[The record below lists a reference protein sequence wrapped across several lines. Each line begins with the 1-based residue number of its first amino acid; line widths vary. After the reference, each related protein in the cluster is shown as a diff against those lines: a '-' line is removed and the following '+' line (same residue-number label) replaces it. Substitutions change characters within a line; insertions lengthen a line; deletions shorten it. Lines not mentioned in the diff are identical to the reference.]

1 MSDQFPLAT
10 AIAKIIDPQ
19 IPDIRQG
26 QSTALLS
33 EVTDVT
39 AELIKFWF
47 EDDFCALREQNFHLG
62 QRSAILSII
71 YAHEVVNA
79 DNLDSL
85 YRSIAGE
92 ALLEGETLGEIGR
105 PENRYPKYAAKMATG
120 TGKTWVLN
128 ALLIWQY
135 LNHRANP
142 ADPRFTSNFLLV
154 APGLIVYD
162 RLLDSFLGKQRQ
174 GERQFDT
181 SDLYVNRELFVP
193 DNRREAVFAFVQGSV
208 TVKEDIGRKV
218 TGGGLIAITNWH
230 LLAGQ
235 EDPDFTPFTDAPGG
249 DIDAK
254 AAAESFVALS
264 PGTGAGNALKALDRK
279 HLRGGPL
286 DSLVQLPS
294 LLVFNDEA
302 HHIHTVKKGEQLDA
316 VEWQKSLT
324 AISKGK
330 GRAFVQVDFSAT
342 PFNET
347 GSGQSAK
354 RAYFKHIVVDFPLP
368 MAMRAGLVKG
378 LVLDKRKD
386 IAALPL
392 EFNAERSESGKVVG
406 LSNGQR
412 TMIRAGL
419 AKLQQLES
427 RFALVDPTNRPKL
440 MIICEETA
448 VTAFVEEFLHAEGLS
463 EDEVL
468 AMDSNR
474 KGEMSPSEW
483 AIAREELFDMD
494 RRTNPRVV
502 VSVLMLR
509 EGFDVN
515 NICVIVPLRASS
527 AQILL
532 EQTIGRGLRLMW
544 RNDEQINELK
554 REARKQIAQKQEPT
568 NYFDLLFIVEHPAF
582 TKFYDELMDEGLAGT
597 VGEPDSGTSVTGD
610 LEMVELK
617 PGFEQ
622 YDFHIPMM
630 IRDAEEALKSPVL
643 DPFQLPISKVPF
655 ADAKRFVGAGDRFVS
670 EDAETKTQFGDYR
683 VDGGVMTATGYN
695 DFLAR
700 LTIRVTEALGGKRAE
715 ITSSKRKYDTLAR
728 FPMLTAF
735 RPQLLE
741 WIDTYIRRR
750 FFGETIDPLA
760 NENWRV
766 LLTDMVT
773 NELAGNLASALLLSM
788 TEETVSVADVVY
800 RSISEVSTI
809 SVRTSHAVE
818 VVKCIYPKLPI
829 PSHGGGL
836 ERKFIQ
842 WADND
847 SKVESLCKIS
857 EYKHTF
863 LHRQYLK
870 TDGMPARYS
879 PDFLVQTADEVYVV
893 ETKADSA
900 LSDANVQRK
909 QLSAIAWCEQINR
922 LEPAQRSHR
931 RWVYVLLGEQS
942 VQTAIAGN
950 ERASDLL
957 SRTRLRTVEEQASD
971 QQIW

>member
-1 MSDQFPLAT
+1 MSEQFPLAT

-39 AELIKFWF
+39 AELIRFWF
-47 EDDFCALREQNFHLG
+47 EDDFCALREQNFHAG
-62 QRSAILSII
+62 QQSAILSII

-85 YRSIAGE
+85 YRSVASE
-92 ALLEGETLGEIGR
+92 ALLEGETLGEVGR
-105 PENRYPKYAAKMATG
+105 PENQYPKYAAKMATG

-135 LNHRANP
+135 LNHQANP

-162 RLLDSFLGKQRQ
+162 RLLDSFLGKEQD
-174 GERQFDT
+174 GERQFEK
-181 SDLYVNRELFVP
+181 SDLYLNRELFVP
-193 DNRREAVFAFVQGSV
+193 DNRRDALFAFVQGAV

-235 EDPDFTPFTDAPGG
+235 EDPDFTPLTDAPGV

-264 PGTGAGNALKALDRK
+264 PSTGAGNSLRALDRK

-286 DSLVQLPS
+286 NSLVKLPS

-302 HHIHTVKKGEQLDA
+302 HHIHTLKKGEQLDA

-347 GSGQSAK
+347 GSGKSAK

-368 MAMRAGLVKG
+368 VAMRAGLVKG
-378 LVLDKRKD
+378 LVLDKRKE

-392 EFNAERSESGKVVG
+392 EFNAERNESGKVVG

-419 AKLQQLES
+419 SKLQQLES
-427 RFALVDPTNRPKL
+427 QFALVNSENRPKL

-448 VTAFVEEFLHAEGLS
+448 VTTFVEEFLHAEGLNK
-463 EDEVL
+463 DEVL
-468 AMDSNR
+468 TVDSNR
-474 KGEMSPSEW
+474 KGEMTPSEW
-483 AIAREELFDMD
+483 STTREVLFDMD
-494 RRTNPRVV
+494 RRVNPRVV

-554 REARKQIAQKQEPT
+554 SESRKQIAKRQEPT

-582 TKFYDELMDEGLAGT
+582 TKFYDELMAEGLAGA

-610 LEMVELK
+610 LEIVELR

-622 YDFHIPMM
+622 YDFDIPLM

-643 DPFQLPISKVPF
+643 DPFQLPISRVPF
-655 ADAKRFVGAGDRFVS
+655 ADAKRFVGTGDRFVS

-700 LTIRVTEALGGKRAE
+700 LTIRVTEALGGKRSE
-715 ITSSKRKYDTLAR
+715 ITSSKRKYDSWAR
-728 FPMLTAF
+728 FPVLTAF

-741 WIDTYIRRR
+741 WIDTYIRHR
-750 FFGETIDPLA
+750 FFAETIDPLA

-766 LLTDMVT
+766 LLTDMVA
-773 NELAGNLASALLLSM
+773 NELAGNLASALVLSM
-788 TEETVSVADVVY
+788 TEETISVAEVAY
-800 RSISEVSTI
+800 RSVSEVSTI
-809 SVRTSHAVE
+809 SVRTSHAVD

-842 WADND
+842 WADSD

-863 LHRQYLK
+863 LHRRYLK

-879 PDFLVQTADEVYVV
+879 PDFLVRTADEVYVV

-922 LEPAQRSHR
+922 LEPAQRAHR

-942 VQTAIAGN
+942 VQTAIAAN
-950 ERASDLL
+950 ERASELL
-957 SRTRLRTVEEQASD
+957 ARTRLRTAAEQESH